1 MTTSPQ
7 AQVVALVALIIN
19 QKSNKKLCL
28 EPSDTE
34 KGGRDNAATLAQ
46 EK

>member
-1 MTTSPQ
+1 MMTTSPQ
-7 AQVVALVALIIN
+7 AQVALVALII
-19 QKSNKKLCL
+19 KKYKELCL

-34 KGGRDNAATLAQ
+34 KGGRDNAATQ